1 MPLPR
6 SRLPHPITAPCPV
19 PRFGDWSESGSAVPV
34 HFDGRVALRQSH
46 MTQATTASH
55 AHSPLPAVVRTVP
68 ELRAAMD
75 ALRAEHGRV
84 TLVPTMGAFHDG
96 HLSLMR
102 QAGADG
108 SGVVVSLFVNPT
120 QFAPTED
127 LASYPRDEPRD
138 ITLAGGAGAH
148 LVWAPAVEEM
158 YPDGFATEITVG
170 GPAAVLEGARRPHH
184 FAGVATVVAK
194 LLTAVRPDRVV
205 FGQKDAQQVA
215 VIRRLMA
222 DLHLDDIEMIVAPI
236 VREDDGLAMSSRNA
250 YLGAED
256 RAAAVVL
263 SRSLAAAAGLAEE
276 GEGDTARIEQA
287 ALAVLHS
294 EARCE
299 PEYATVVNPDTFA
312 HMDRLE
318 APALLCVAARVGPA
332 RLIDNRELPVPT
344 TRRTPVPRAR
354 TMLKSK
360 IHRAT
365 VTDANLNYVGSITV
379 DQHLLD
385 LADVR
390 EYEKV
395 SVLNINTGARFE
407 TYAINGPRGRGD
419 ICLNG
424 AAARL
429 AHPGDLVIILTYAD
443 YEESEIADGHEPTVV
458 HLNSRNEV
466 TELIEDM
473 VPVMWEVD

>member
-1 MPLPR
+1 MPVV
-6 SRLPHPITAPCPV
+6 SC
-19 PRFGDWSESGSAVPV
+19 
-34 HFDGRVALRQSH
+34 GRVALRQSF
-46 MTQATTASH
+46 MTNTQLPSH
-55 AHSPLPAVVRTVP
+55 DSRPRPDVVRTVP
-68 ELRAAMD
+68 ELRAAVE
-75 ALRAEHGRV
+75 ALRAERGPV

-102 QAGADG
+102 RGADDG
-108 SGVVVSLFVNPT
+108 GAVVVSLFVNPT

-127 LASYPRDEPRD
+127 LAAYPRDEERD
-138 ITLAGGAGAH
+138 LLLAASAGVD
-148 LVWAPAVEEM
+148 LVWAPSVEDV
-158 YPDGFATEITVG
+158 YPDGYAMEITVG
-170 GPAAVLEGARRPHH
+170 GPSEVLEGASRPHH

-215 VIRRLMA
+215 VIRRLMG

-250 YLGAED
+250 YLDADD

-263 SRSLAAAAGLAEE
+263 SRALSAASALAEE
-276 GEGDTARIEQA
+276 GEQDAARIEQA
-287 ALAVLHS
+287 ALAIMAA
-294 EARCE
+294 EPRCE
-299 PEYATVVNPDTFA
+299 PEYAAVVHPDTFA
-312 HMDRLE
+312 RLERLE
-318 APALLCVAARVGPA
+318 APALLCVAAQVGPA
-332 RLIDNRELPVPT
+332 RLIDNAEIPVPT
-344 TRRTPVPRAR
+344 TRRTTVPRAR

-379 DQHLLD
+379 DRDLLD
-385 LADVR
+385 LADIR

-429 AHPGDLVIILTYAD
+429 AHPGDLVIILSYAE
-443 YEESEIADGHEPTVV
+443 YEEHELLDGHEPTVV
-458 HLNSRNEV
+458 HVNKANEV
-466 TELIEDM
+466 TDFVEDM

>member
-1 MPLPR
+1 MPA
-6 SRLPHPITAPCPV
+6 IWC
-19 PRFGDWSESGSAVPV
+19 
-34 HFDGRVALRQSH
+34 GRVVLRQSY
-46 MTQATTASH
+46 MTHTQSQSH
-55 AHSPLPAVVRTVP
+55 DSRTRPDVVRTVP
-68 ELRAAMD
+68 ELRAAID
-75 ALRAEHGRV
+75 ALRAERGSV
-84 TLVPTMGAFHDG
+84 TLVPTMGAFHEG

-102 QAGADG
+102 RAAEGG

-127 LASYPRDEPRD
+127 LAAYPRDEDRD
-138 ITLAGGAGAH
+138 LALAAGAGAD
-148 LVWAPAVEEM
+148 LVWAPAVGDV
-158 YPDGFATEITVG
+158 YPGGYAMEITIG
-170 GPAAVLEGARRPHH
+170 GPAEVLEGASRPHH

-215 VIRRLMA
+215 VIRRLMS

-250 YLGAED
+250 YLGPDD

-263 SRSLAAAAGLAEE
+263 SRALAAAAGLAEE
-276 GEGDTARIEQA
+276 GEDDAARIEQA
-287 ALAVLHS
+287 ALAVMAA
-294 EARCE
+294 EPRCE
-299 PEYATVVNPDTFA
+299 PEYAAVVHPDTFA
-312 HMDRLE
+312 RQDRLE

-332 RLIDNRELPVPT
+332 RLIDNQELPVPT
-344 TRRTPVPRAR
+344 TRRTNVPRAR

-365 VTDANLNYVGSITV
+365 VTDASLNYVGSITV
-379 DQHLLD
+379 DRDLLD
-385 LADVR
+385 LADIH

-429 AHPGDLVIILTYAD
+429 AHPGDLVIILTYAEYD
-443 YEESEIADGHEPTVV
+443 EAELVDGHEPTVV

-466 TELIEDM
+466 TELVEDM
-473 VPVMWEVD
+473 VPVMWEVE